1 MRETGIKKL
10 NHFLAHMNCETLV
23 LNGDFID
30 GWTLKRSGEW
40 KKEHTRC
47 IRLILKMV
55 EKKRYQIV
63 YLRGNHDDF
72 LKSVIPLLFDRI
84 KISEYFIFKT
94 KEGNI

>member
-1 MRETGIKKL
+1 MNKLSKIKLNYKTVFISDTHLGMRETGIKKL

-55 EKKRYQIV
+55 EKRGTKIV

-72 LKSVIPLLFDRI
+72 LRV
-84 KISEYFIFKT
+84 
-94 KEGNI
+94 